1 MATSAWELRLQD
13 DEAWRQTL
21 VKHFEGIF
29 TRRPRA
35 EVDRRF
41 TAILENLTKA
51 CKHKPWQ
58 PFQDDELKAVRKR
71 WKNGKSCGLDA
82 VSHEALKILLEMITG
97 GESSLNSSVTCCTSA
112 SSRRPLSGGSP
123 SCSRK
128 VKHQTTRGRQDRS
141 RSARR
146 CSRLTRSSSYIG
158 QPTWSKSRP
167 AYNGPDATVRG
178 SNSSSCFAKSA
189 VPPTTGGSQCT
200 SLS

>member
-58 PFQDDELKAVRKR
+58 PFQDDELKAARKR

-82 VSHEALKILLEMITG
+82 VSHEALKILLDDDYWRGKLPELFSDMLYVGKLQEAIERGITVLLAKG
-97 GESSLNSSVTCCTSA
+97 
-112 SSRRPLSGGSP
+112 
-123 SCSRK
+123 
-128 VKHQTTRGRQDRS
+128 QTPND
-141 RSARR
+141 
-146 CSRLTRSSSYIG
+146 
-158 QPTWSKSRP
+158 
-167 AYNGPDATVRG
+167 
-178 SNSSSCFAKSA
+178 
-189 VPPTTGGSQCT
+189 
-200 SLS
+200 